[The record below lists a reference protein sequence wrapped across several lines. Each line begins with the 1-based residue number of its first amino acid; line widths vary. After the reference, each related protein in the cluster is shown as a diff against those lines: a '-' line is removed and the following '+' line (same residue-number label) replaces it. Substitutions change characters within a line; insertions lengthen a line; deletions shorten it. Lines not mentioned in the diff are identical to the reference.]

1 MSDPASRRLRRVLL
15 LGASLACAACG
26 LVYELGLLN
35 LATSLTGSSLRSSSI
50 VLGTFVFAMGIGSIL
65 SKSLIGRP
73 LAGFVGIELAL
84 AAVGGTSGLLLYLT
98 YARFDLYEPALLA
111 FATVIGALIGAE
123 IPLLME
129 LLQRLRRTSASEDAA
144 DLMAADYLGAL
155 VGGLAFPFLLV
166 PRFGLVRASLA
177 VGVLNV
183 VCALLVVAAA
193 GRGPQLRRAAV
204 PFAAVLVLLGFVA
217 FRTEDWLVDARQRLY
232 EDPIVSATRSPYQD
246 VVLTRSSNGKD
257 LRLFLDGDLQF
268 SSVDEY
274 RFHESLV
281 HPVMGRQSPVR
292 RMLVL
297 GGGDGLA
304 VREVL
309 RYPDVEHVTLVDLD
323 AAVTDLARTDERIVS
338 LNEDALSDQRVE
350 VVHADA
356 MRWVD
361 DLARSGAP
369 ASELYDVVLL
379 DFPDPDDLA
388 IARLYSVEMYLGVR
402 SVLAPGGAIAVQSGS
417 PWFAPDAFWCVE
429 RTLREAGFATVP
441 YHVDVPSFGDWGFVA
456 AQRID
461 DGPPTLGVDDSVTTR
476 FMTSAELGAAT
487 VFAADRD
494 RRPVDPSTLDDP
506 VIAEYTA
513 RGWND
518 Y

>member
-1 MSDPASRRLRRVLL
+1 MTAVRWRRILL

-50 VLGTFVFAMGIGSIL
+50 VLGTFVFAMGIGSIV
-65 SKSLIGRP
+65 SKALVERP

-84 AAVGGTSGLLLYLT
+84 ATIGGTSGLLLYLG
-98 YARFDLYEPALLA
+98 YARYDLYEPGVLA
-111 FATVIGALIGAE
+111 FALVIGALIGAE

-129 LLQRLRRTSASEDAA
+129 LLQGLRETAASRDTA

-155 VGGLAFPFLLV
+155 VGGLAFPV
-166 PRFGLVRASLA
+166 PAGPRFGLVQSSLA
-177 VGVLNV
+177 AGVLNV
-183 VCALLVVAAA
+183 ACALLVVLAASPGRTLWRAAA
-193 GRGPQLRRAAV
+193 
-204 PFAAVLVLLGFVA
+204 PFTAVLVLLGVVWA
-217 FRTEDWLVDARQRLY
+217 RTDGWLVDARQRLY
-232 EDPIVSATRSPYQD
+232 DDPIVSATRSPYQD
-246 VVLTRSSNGKD
+246 VVLTRSGNGKD
-257 LRLFLDGDLQF
+257 LRLFLNGDLQF

-274 RFHESLV
+274 RFHEALV
-281 HPVMGRQSPVR
+281 HPAMGRPTPVR
-292 RMLVL
+292 RVLVL

-304 VREVL
+304 VRELL
-309 RYPDVEHVTLVDLD
+309 RYPEVEEITLVDLD
-323 AAVTDLARTDERIVS
+323 PAVTDLARTDPRVVA
-338 LNEDALSDQRVE
+338 LNEDALADPRVD

-361 DLARSGAP
+361 DRAREGD
-369 ASELYDVVLL
+369 ERFDVVIV

-388 IARLYSVEMYLGVR
+388 VARLYSVEMYLGIR
-402 SVLAPGGAIAVQSGS
+402 AVLAPDGAISVQSGS

-429 RTLREAGFATVP
+429 RTLAEAGFATVP

-456 AQRID
+456 AQPAA
-461 DGPPTLGVDDSVTTR
+461 DGPPDLAVDPSVTTR
-476 FMTSAELGAAT
+476 FLTDAELTAAK

-494 RRPVDPSTLDDP
+494 RRDVRPSTLDDP
-506 VIAEYTA
+506 VIADYTA